1 MNRDRWQQ
9 IEKTCHDALERD
21 RAERAAFLDH
31 ACAGDVEL
39 RREVES
45 LLAEQAGAGSF
56 LETPAAEM
64 GALAG
69 DIIAEADG
77 AAGGAGHRSS
87 VTLSSGLRLG
97 PYEIQSFIGAGGMG
111 EVYEARDTRL
121 GRAVAI
127 KVLPPG
133 TASDLERRRRFEQEA
148 RAASALNHPHICTI
162 HDVGMHEG
170 QPFLVMELLQGRT
183 LKQIPT
189 RPLQPDLLLEVAI
202 QTADA
207 LDAAHSSGFVHRDI
221 KPANVFLTERG
232 EVKLLDFGLAKLV
245 RQSPGAPDLG
255 GSAPPLVAD
264 KATGRG
270 VVVGTIAYMS
280 PEQVRGEELDGRTDL
295 FSFGALLYEL
305 ATGREPFSGRTD
317 VMVADAILRQDPTP
331 PSGLNPDLH
340 PELERIIRKA
350 LEKDRELRYRTAADM
365 RADLE
370 LLKRDSSGAR
380 ARAAVALA
388 EAAGGVTDR
397 GPADVVAAAAEPR
410 IAASARRLAGRR
422 RVAVTG
428 AGLLLL
434 VAVVVG
440 VAYRSVVRAPA
451 LTERDWI
458 LIADF
463 DNKTGDTVF
472 DDTLKQA
479 VTIQLQQ
486 SPLLAILSGE
496 RVATTRRLM
505 RRPPGERLSR
515 PIAREVC
522 QREGAK
528 AMLAGSITPLGAN
541 YVITLEG
548 VNCVTGEVFAT
559 VQREARGKEEVLKTV
574 ATTSSAL
581 RARIGEALPSIQKYD
596 VPIRQ
601 AATASLEALKLYSM
615 AIAERYR
622 ADEAAALP
630 LLERAVEID
639 PDFAVAWSNLGMAR
653 LAVGRTEEA
662 DEAIARAFAMRDRVP
677 EQERYEIS
685 TRYYL
690 TVTGELGKMLD
701 VNTVWAK
708 VYPQNWMPHQN
719 LCTLCWQ
726 FWDTERALA
735 ECRESLRLQPGA
747 YHPYDSL
754 LRHNIALGR
763 LDDARTVAGQLLA
776 KGIDDALAHAFL
788 ARIELLQPD
797 SAALERELAWLR
809 DNAPSL
815 HEDLRFQ
822 MALAAGRLREAA
834 TIQPVGGVLA
844 LVGKLR
850 EARKQAEPLLRAQ
863 LGASK
868 VGGLGWAVT
877 VALAGD
883 GALIANYTDF
893 VARARPD
900 DVRWSNVSL
909 PSVRAALELS
919 RGNGARAVELLEP
932 ARQHGFGI
940 AGCYRATYLRG
951 LGFLQA
957 SQPHEA
963 AAEFERIIANRGV
976 ELGGGVF
983 WPLAHLGLAR
993 ARALSGDTA
1002 ASRSGYERFLALWKD
1017 ADEDLPVLREAKRE
1031 YARLGPIQPA
1041 R

>member
-1 MNRDRWQQ
+1 
-9 IEKTCHDALERD
+9 
-21 RAERAAFLDH
+21 
-31 ACAGDVEL
+31 
-39 RREVES
+39 
-45 LLAEQAGAGSF
+45 
-56 LETPAAEM
+56 
-64 GALAG
+64 
-69 DIIAEADG
+69 
-77 AAGGAGHRSS
+77 
-87 VTLSSGLRLG
+87 
-97 PYEIQSFIGAGGMG
+97 
-111 EVYEARDTRL
+111 
-121 GRAVAI
+121 
-127 KVLPPG
+127 
-133 TASDLERRRRFEQEA
+133 
-148 RAASALNHPHICTI
+148 
-162 HDVGMHEG
+162 
-170 QPFLVMELLQGRT
+170 
-183 LKQIPT
+183 
-189 RPLQPDLLLEVAI
+189 
-202 QTADA
+202 
-207 LDAAHSSGFVHRDI
+207 
-221 KPANVFLTERG
+221 
-232 EVKLLDFGLAKLV
+232 
-245 RQSPGAPDLG
+245 
-255 GSAPPLVAD
+255 
-264 KATGRG
+264 
-270 VVVGTIAYMS
+270 
-280 PEQVRGEELDGRTDL
+280 
-295 FSFGALLYEL
+295 
-305 ATGREPFSGRTD
+305 
-317 VMVADAILRQDPTP
+317 
-331 PSGLNPDLH
+331 
-340 PELERIIRKA
+340 
-350 LEKDRELRYRTAADM
+350 
-365 RADLE
+365 
-370 LLKRDSSGAR
+370 
-380 ARAAVALA
+380 
-388 EAAGGVTDR
+388 
-397 GPADVVAAAAEPR
+397 
-410 IAASARRLAGRR
+410 
-422 RVAVTG
+422 VAVVG

-434 VAVVVG
+434 VAVVAG
-440 VAYRSVVRAPA
+440 VAYRFVGRAPS

-505 RRPPGERLSR
+505 GRPPGERLSR

-528 AMLAGSITPLGAN
+528 AMLAGSIAPLGAN

-615 AIAERYR
+615 AIAERDR

-653 LAVGRTEEA
+653 LAVGLGRTEEA
-662 DEAIARAFAMRDRVP
+662 EEAIARAFAMRDRVP

-690 TVTGELGKMLD
+690 IVTGELGKMLD

-708 VYPQNWMPHQN
+708 VYPQNWLPHQN

-735 ECRESLRLQPGA
+735 ECREALRLQPGA

-754 LRHNIALGR
+754 LRINVALGR

-822 MALAAGRLREAA
+822 MALAAGRLREAG
-834 TIQPVGGVLA
+834 TIQPVGGALA

-850 EARKQAEPLLRAQ
+850 EARKQAEPMLRAQ

-868 VGGLGWAVT
+868 VGGLGWAIT

-976 ELGGGVF
+976 ELGGGVL

-1002 ASRSGYERFLALWKD
+1002 ASRSGYERFLALWKE
-1017 ADEDLPVLREAKRE
+1017 ADEDLPVLQEAKRE
-1031 YARLGPIQPA
+1031 YERLGPVQPA